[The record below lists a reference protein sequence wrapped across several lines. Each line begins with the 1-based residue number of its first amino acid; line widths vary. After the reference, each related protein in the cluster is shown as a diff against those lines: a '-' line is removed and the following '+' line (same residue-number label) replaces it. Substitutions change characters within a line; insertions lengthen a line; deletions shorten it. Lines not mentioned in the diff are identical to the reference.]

1 MRILVGRRAVDRID
15 RTQKGNSKVQRHPM
29 KLRTQILLIGL
40 AGALVSALV
49 GAVGLLS
56 VRTLVNAFDGAVS
69 MGNAAQNSQR
79 AAMMHGA
86 IRGEVQRAMLGAIGR
101 DKKQVADAKKDI
113 EIHVANLKQSLA
125 TLNELELST
134 DAKSEIGKTMPLA
147 EAFSTSALR
156 ILELAATDTA
166 AAAAI
171 PEFQRLYGQLATQM
185 AAQVEAINV
194 DERKFSDQ
202 SKRIV
207 QRAGYVVV
215 ASLLIAAVVLVLA
228 SLAVARRMAAP
239 MTHAAEVSKRL
250 ASGDLTVEVHP
261 AGNEETIQMLGALSE
276 MRQSL
281 SAIVETIKTNADQVA
296 AASAEIAQGN
306 HDLSNRTERQAN
318 SLASTTSS
326 MKQLTEAVEFN
337 SLNAK
342 QANELAIAACAV
354 AESGGQTVRG
364 VVEAMRAIDTS
375 AKKITNIIG
384 VIDGIAFQTNV
395 LALNA
400 SVEAARAG
408 DMGRGFSVVAAEV
421 RSLATRAADA
431 AKEIKYLIEAS
442 SQQVSVGSDLVGQAG
457 HTMNEVVTSV
467 KGVTGLMGEISD
479 AIADQGAAMSEI
491 GSSVIQIDDV
501 TQQNAALVEQMA
513 AAASSLTS
521 QAEAL
526 VQAVSQF
533 RLGDDRQDSPHL
545 FAE

>member
-1 MRILVGRRAVDRID
+1 
-15 RTQKGNSKVQRHPM
+15 M

-56 VRTLVNAFDGAVS
+56 VQTLVNAFDGAVS

-79 AAMMHGA
+79 ASMMHGA

-101 DKKQVADAKKDI
+101 DKKQVTDAKKDLDA
-113 EIHVANLKQSLA
+113 HVSNLKQSLL
-125 TLNELELST
+125 TLSQLELSNE
-134 DAKSEIGKTMPLA
+134 AKSEIAKTIPLA
-147 EAFSTSALR
+147 ESYSGSATR

-171 PEFQRLYGQLATQM
+171 PEFQRLHGQLGVQM
-185 AAQVEAINV
+185 AAQVEAINA
-194 DERKFSDQ
+194 DEKKFSDQ

-207 QRAGYVVV
+207 QRAAYVVV
-215 ASLLIAAVVLVLA
+215 ASLLIAAVALVLA
-228 SLAVARRMAAP
+228 SLEVARRMAAP

-250 ASGDLTVEVHP
+250 AGGDLTVDVQP
-261 AGNEETIQMLGALSE
+261 SGNEETIQMLGALSE
-276 MRQSL
+276 MRHSL
-281 SAIVETIKTNADQVA
+281 SGIVEIIKTNADQVA

-326 MKQLTEAVEFN
+326 MKQLTENVEN
-337 SLNAK
+337 TASNAK

-354 AESGGQTVRG
+354 AEAGGQTVRG
-364 VVEAMRAIDTS
+364 VINTM
-375 AKKITNIIG
+375 KKIDSSSKKIANIIG

-431 AKEIKYLIEAS
+431 AKEIKKLIETS
-442 SQQVSVGSDLVGQAG
+442 SQQVSLGSELVEQAG
-457 HTMNEVVTSV
+457 DTMIEVVRSV

-479 AIADQGAAMSEI
+479 AIADQSSAMSDI
-491 GSSVIQIDDV
+491 GNSVVQIDDV

-513 AAASSLTS
+513 AAASSLTN

-526 VQAVSQF
+526 VQVVSQF
-533 RLGDDRQDSPHL
+533 RLRETAQP
-545 FAE
+545 AA

>member
-1 MRILVGRRAVDRID
+1 MRILVGRRAVDRRD

>member
-1 MRILVGRRAVDRID
+1 MQRR
-15 RTQKGNSKVQRHPM
+15 PM

-56 VRTLVNAFDGAVS
+56 VRTLVNAYDGAVS

-79 AAMMHGA
+79 ASMMHGA

-101 DKKQVADAKKDI
+101 DKKQVADAKKDLDT
-113 EIHVANLKQSLA
+113 HVANLKQSLT
-125 TLNELELST
+125 TLNGLELSPE
-134 DAKSEIGKTMPLA
+134 AKSEIGKTTPLA
-147 EAFSTSALR
+147 DSYSASAIR

-166 AAAAI
+166 AAAAV
-171 PEFQRLYGQLATQM
+171 PEFQRLYGQLAIQM
-185 AAQVEAINV
+185 ASQVEAINA
-194 DERKFSDQ
+194 DEQRFSDQ
-202 SKRIV
+202 SKHIV
-207 QRAGYVVV
+207 QRAGYVVI
-215 ASLLIAAVVLVLA
+215 ASLLIAAVALVLA
-228 SLAVARRMAAP
+228 SLEVARRMAAP
-239 MTHAAEVSKRL
+239 MNHAVHVAQRL
-250 ASGDLTVEVHP
+250 AGGDLTVEVV
-261 AGNEETIQMLGALSE
+261 ASGNEETVQMLGALSD
-276 MRQSL
+276 MRLGL
-281 SAIVETIKTNADQVA
+281 SATVATIKINADQVA

-318 SLASTTSS
+318 SLATTTSS
-326 MKQLTEAVEFN
+326 MKQLTQAVENN
-337 SLNAK
+337 SENAK

-354 AESGGQTVRG
+354 AEAGGQTVRG
-364 VVEAMRAIDTS
+364 VIEAMKTIDLS
-375 AKKITNIIG
+375 AKKISNIIG

-431 AKEIKYLIEAS
+431 AKEIKNLIEAS
-442 SQQVSVGSDLVGQAG
+442 SRQVGVGSKLVTQAG
-457 HTMNEVVTSV
+457 DTMNEVVTSV

-479 AIADQGAAMSEI
+479 AIADQSAAMSDI
-491 GSSVIQIDDV
+491 GDSVVQIDDV

-513 AAASSLTS
+513 AAASSLTG

-526 VQAVSQF
+526 VEAVSQF
-533 RLGDDRQDSPHL
+533 RLSDSRSQAVSMHD
-545 FAE
+545 E